1 MKRRARDEL
10 IKLFRQPPLIWGIW
24 LVLLALS
31 AFAVVRGQ
39 LSVAFAGLG
48 TFAMTLLPIY
58 SQRLLDVRI
67 PTGFLAAVALFLIAS
82 LFLGEAADF
91 YEKYWWWDVV
101 LHIGSAI
108 GFGLIGV
115 ILMLILVRGHRL
127 TAAPITVSLFA
138 FCFAVTI
145 GTFWEIWEFF
155 LDQAFGLN
163 TQKSGLQDTMW
174 DLIVDCLGAAVG
186 AAAGYAYLK
195 GVRGVFLVRTL
206 HEFVRRNGHVFH
218 RRS

>member
-1 MKRRARDEL
+1 M
-10 IKLFRQPPLIWGIW
+10 KLFRQSALLNAIWA
-24 LVLLALS
+24 VLLAIS
-31 AFAVVRGQ
+31 VFAVVRGQ
-39 LSVAFAGLG
+39 YSIAFAGLG

-58 SQRLLDVRI
+58 SQRLLDVKI
-67 PTGFLAAVALFLIAS
+67 PNGFLAAIALFLVAS

-91 YEKYWWWDVV
+91 YEKYWWWDIV

-145 GTFWEIWEFF
+145 GTAWEIWEFF

-163 TQKSGLQDTMW
+163 TQKSGLPDTMW

-186 AAAGYAYLK
+186 ALAGYAYLK
-195 GVRGVFLVRTL
+195 GMRGVFLVRTL
-206 HEFVRRNGHVFH
+206 HEFVKRNGHVF
-218 RRS
+218 RRR